1 MNIAEKMKR
10 EWNRRATHH
19 APFWVATENF
29 HNDRQFKQSG
39 EDTAKAL
46 LSRVAAYSSPSW
58 TVLDIGCGIGRVLK
72 PLASHFQQLV
82 GIDVSGEM
90 ITQSKKWLDGLDNVE
105 TLETS
110 GVDLQAFQDQSFDLV
125 YSFVA
130 FQHMPRP
137 VFARYLEESHRVLNT
152 HGYLAFQIP
161 IGVSRDTALE
171 DTISM
176 RQYSTDELVKEF
188 QRCGFQIIG
197 ENEINSSTQTR
208 AKPNNI
214 QPNHH
219 HSHSAKMHIA
229 HVEDTWNGSSR
240 SMKLNTEF
248 YLAKKA
254 GDVIRKKNSNW
265 LEIECVQAFSL
276 LDTRM
281 YIWFAEQCLDAGQN
295 EEALRTYK
303 ILLEQDPDSLEKWTR
318 TVEMLIQQ
326 RKFKEARITLEKLT
340 AALPTYEALNTLLE
354 AQKRDVQDRI
364 IQI

>member
-1 MNIAEKMKR
+1 MITARVGMPRHVKIKSMNIAEKMKC

-19 APFWVATENF
+19 APYWVATENF
-29 HNDRQFKQSG
+29 YDDRQFEQSG

-46 LSRVAAYSSPSW
+46 LSHVTPYSSPSW
-58 TVLDIGCGIGRVLK
+58 SVLDIGCGIGRVLK
-72 PLASHFQQLV
+72 PLAPHFQHLV

-90 ITQSKKWLDGLDNVE
+90 IAQSKKWLDGCNNVE

-110 GVDLQAFQDQSFDLV
+110 GVDLHSFLDQSFDLV

-137 VFARYLEESHRVLNT
+137 VFARYLEESNRVLKT

-176 RQYSTDELVKEF
+176 RQYSTDELVKEL
-188 QRCGFQIIG
+188 QRCGFQLTD
-197 ENEINSSTQTR
+197 ENTLGTSTQTR
-208 AKPNNI
+208 AIPNNV

-219 HSHSAKMHIA
+219 HPHSARMHVA
-229 HVEDTWNGSSR
+229 QVEGKWNGSSR
-240 SMKLNTEF
+240 SMGLNSEF

-254 GDVIRKKNSNW
+254 GDVIQEKNINW
-265 LEIECVQAFSL
+265 LETECVQTFSL

-281 YIWFAEQCLDAGQN
+281 YI
-295 EEALRTYK
+295 
-303 ILLEQDPDSLEKWTR
+303 
-318 TVEMLIQQ
+318 
-326 RKFKEARITLEKLT
+326 
-340 AALPTYEALNTLLE
+340 
-354 AQKRDVQDRI
+354 
-364 IQI
+364 